1 MVIAGSAI
9 LSIFSIVLGQLKWIV
24 TQKEDFMPF
33 KGKLLISAYT
43 LVSVLARTSACI
55 LFFAP
60 SLGLGNLLMHWK
72 MGALEAT
79 ATSGIYDNRGLE
91 VLSLVYDV
99 QPNQTRI
106 FFSQVWRRIEN
117 YESLTFWSLG
127 TYMQIFIV
135 CIVLHFLL
143 IFALKCFF
151 YKSFR

>member
-24 TQKEDFMPF
+24 MKKEDFMPL
-33 KGKLLISAYT
+33 KGKLLISVYT

-55 LFFAP
+55 IFFAP

-79 ATSGIYDNRGLE
+79 TTSAIYDDRGLE

-99 QPNQTRI
+99 QPNKTRL
-106 FFSQVWRRIEN
+106 FFSQVWKRIEN
-117 YESLTFWSLG
+117 YEELTFWSLG

-135 CIVLHFLL
+135 CIALHFLI
-143 IFALKCFF
+143 IFALKCFLS
-151 YKSFR
+151 KSFR